1 LLRTLY
7 WETETVL
14 TGGHS
19 QASRDRRVADAKA
32 EFISAL
38 PEWTEADKAAY
49 LERHYPAYWLRVDL
63 PHKLTHAALIRAADA
78 DGRSLATDIRVLA
91 FEAVTEITVFA
102 PDHPR
107 LLSVLAGACTVAGAN
122 IVDAQIFTTTDGR
135 ALDTIFI
142 SREFDSDT
150 DEERRARK
158 VSALIEKALSGEVK
172 LPEVIAGKAKPRGR
186 SKAFR
191 VETRIAIDNDWSDQ
205 FTAIEASGLDRPGLL
220 YDLTRSLS
228 DLNLN
233 IGSAHVGTFGERA
246 VDVFYVTDLVGHKI
260 TNASREAAIRRR
272 LTAAFEGDSAEGK
285 SARRGAA

>member
-1 LLRTLY
+1 
-7 WETETVL
+7 
-14 TGGHS
+14 
-19 QASRDRRVADAKA
+19 
-32 EFISAL
+32 
-38 PEWTEADKAAY
+38 
-49 LERHYPAYWLRVDL
+49 
-63 PHKLTHAALIRAADA
+63 
-78 DGRSLATDIRVLA
+78 
-91 FEAVTEITVFA
+91 
-102 PDHPR
+102 
-107 LLSVLAGACTVAGAN
+107 VLAGACTVAGAN

-142 SREFDSDT
+142 SREFDSDV

-172 LPEVIAGKAKPRGR
+172 LPDVIAGKAKPRGR

-233 IGSAHVGTFGERA
+233 IGSAHIGTFGERA

-260 TNASREAAIRRR
+260 TSTSREAAIRRR
-272 LTAAFEGDSAEGK
+272 LSAAFEGEPAESK
-285 SARRGAA
+285 STKRGAA